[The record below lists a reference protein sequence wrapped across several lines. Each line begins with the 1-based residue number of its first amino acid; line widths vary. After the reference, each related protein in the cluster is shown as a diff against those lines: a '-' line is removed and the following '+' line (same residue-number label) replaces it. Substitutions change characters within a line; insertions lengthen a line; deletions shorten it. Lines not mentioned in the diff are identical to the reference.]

1 MTATTDRFVIV
12 GAGIAG
18 VSAAGAA
25 RLAGFEGEIVLIGD
39 EPELPY
45 RRPPVSKEV
54 VRGEKG
60 PDDIRIRKAEWYEQQ
75 RIDLRTDQAVASV
88 SVGDH
93 AVTLASGE
101 VVDYGSLLLATG
113 GSARTLDAV
122 TTEAGAAGV
131 RTLRSLADVD
141 GIVSALGP
149 GRPLVVVGAGLIGS
163 EIAASA
169 RERGAEVTLLEAA
182 ASPLPHLL
190 PPELG
195 DFYAALHA
203 EQGTHLHCG
212 VEVTSIDAG
221 TGESAGHT
229 VVTAADGRAWSA
241 PVVVVAVGMAPNS
254 RLAVEAGIE
263 VEGGAVVVDD
273 HGRTSAPDVFAA
285 GDVALLPSGVLG
297 GMHRVE
303 HWQGA
308 QNHGAAVGKVVAGQD
323 LAFDEVPWCWSDQYG
338 HTLQVTGWPAAGH
351 DVALRGSLEARDF
364 TAFYLEGGVLRGAVA
379 LGRPADVRLARRWI
393 ADGARPEPG
402 LLVDSDDLTEAL
414 TEVPA

>member
-25 RLAGFEGEIVLIGD
+25 RLAGFDGEIVLVGD

-60 PDDIRIRKAEWYEQQ
+60 PDDIRIRKPEWYEQQ
-75 RIDLRTDQAVASV
+75 RIDLRTGEQVTSV
-88 SVGDH
+88 DVEEH
-93 AVTLASGE
+93 AVTFSSGE
-101 VVDYGSLLLATG
+101 VLGYGSLLLATG

-122 TTEAGAAGV
+122 TTAAGAAGV
-131 RTLRSLADVD
+131 RTLRALADVE
-141 GIVSALGP
+141 GIVSALEP
-149 GRPLVVVGAGLIGS
+149 GSRILVVGAGLIGS

-190 PPELG
+190 PPALG
-195 DFYAALHA
+195 DFYARLHS
-203 EQGTHLHCG
+203 EQGTDLHCG

-221 TGESAGHT
+221 EGDTAGMT
-229 VVTAADGRAWSA
+229 VVAAADGRTWSA
-241 PVVVVAVGMAPNS
+241 PIVVVAVGMAPNS
-254 RLAVEAGIE
+254 RLAVEAGLE
-263 VEGGAVVVDD
+263 VERGAVVVDD

-297 GMHRVE
+297 AMHRVE

-308 QNHGAAVGKVVAGQD
+308 QNHGAAVGKVIAGQD
-323 LAFDEVPWCWSDQYG
+323 IVFDEVPWCWSDQYG
-338 HTLQVTGWPAAGH
+338 HTLQVTGWPSAHH

-364 TAFYLEGGVLRGAVA
+364 TAFYLDDGVVRGAVS
-379 LGRPADVRLARRWI
+379 LGRPAEVRLARGWI
-393 ADGARPEPG
+393 ATGERPVASV
-402 LLVDSDDLTEAL
+402 LVDGPDLAAAVEEAS
-414 TEVPA
+414 V